1 MLIHTALENIAR
13 LILTVDRDTAVEV
26 HVSSHAQDYHVA
38 TTRIAAHIRIVV
50 MANVKAPAY
59 MSLAPMTLIVAL
71 VMNAVVGLVRVTARR
86 RQALLVESLQELS
99 LQCSFLLESLLPVW
113 LLESAVLLVHA
124 DVVPLV
130 VKLCVGQEQLRL
142 H

>member
-59 MSLAPMTLIVAL
+59 MSLAPLTLIVVIL
-71 VMNAVVGLVRVTARR
+71 MNAVVGLVRVTARR
-86 RQALLVESLQELS
+86 QALPVESLQELS